1 VAGLLIGT
9 GFKLIISITYI
20 ISKMATIL
28 LADDHAI
35 VREGLKTFIQNII
48 PHSDIEEA
56 YDGASAFKKIRHLN
70 FDLII
75 LDINMPATDSF
86 GLVRNILAVKP
97 KSKILIFSMNA
108 EEIFAMKFLNL
119 GALGYLRKD
128 ASEDEFRLA
137 IENVMSNKRYV
148 SPSFTRALT
157 ESALGKNAYNQN
169 PFDLLSPRELE
180 IVRHLIKGAS
190 VSQIGTCLNLH
201 TSTIGTHKARIFE
214 KLACKN
220 IIEINELAIINSF
233 TQPNSDES

>member
-1 VAGLLIGT
+1 
-9 GFKLIISITYI
+9 
-20 ISKMATIL
+20 MAKIL

-56 YDGASAFKKIRHLN
+56 YDGASAFKKITRN
-70 FDLII
+70 NYALII

-86 GLVRNILAVKP
+86 GLVSNILAAKP
-97 KSKILIFSMNA
+97 KSKILIFSMNS
-108 EEIFAMKFLNL
+108 EEIFAKKFLNL
-119 GALGYLRKD
+119 GALGYLSKY

-148 SPSFTRALT
+148 SPSFRQALT
-157 ESALGKNAYNQN
+157 ESALGKNSNNQN
-169 PFDLLSPRELE
+169 PFDLLSSRELE

-201 TSTIGTHKARIFE
+201 TSTVGTHKARIFE
-214 KLACKN
+214 KLHCKN
-220 IIEINELAIINSF
+220 IIETNELAIMNSF
-233 TQPNSDES
+233 TQPNQDES